1 MTPGRPVR
9 SSAGL
14 LARLRPAPVA
24 VDDVRAAADAVLPD
38 LATGDLRAAV
48 VPDPARGPV
57 LVLAEDERRTRLPLR
72 DLAEDMTDAG
82 VPPTADGVAT
92 ALTSVVA
99 GRPVTDATA
108 ARTGVAVLDWTDG
121 GQSAVGWRVVVR
133 RGERTVVW
141 TPSDRADAAVVTRT
155 RSDATAR
162 AADAGG
168 VLRVEGPVAL
178 WSHPGAPVLATA
190 ALAAPERLLGR
201 IADAGLRLRDPQ
213 VVVTPMRPLACAAA
227 GVADRLAGLTGE
239 ACVRLPWTGL
249 AALRWL

>member
-1 MTPGRPVR
+1 MTAARPLR
-9 SSAGL
+9 RPAGL
-14 LARLRPAPVA
+14 FGRLRPAPVA
-24 VDDVRAAADAVLPD
+24 VGDVRAAAAAVLPG

-48 VPDPARGPV
+48 LTDPSRGPV

-82 VPPTADGVAT
+82 VDPSADGVAA
-92 ALTSVVA
+92 ALTAVVT
-99 GRPVTDATA
+99 GRPVSDATA
-108 ARTGVAVLDWTDG
+108 ARAGVAVLDWTDERRC
-121 GQSAVGWRVVVR
+121 AVGWRVVVR
-133 RGERTVVW
+133 RGERTVAW
-141 TPSDRADAAVVTRT
+141 TPSDRADAAVVDRT
-155 RSDATAR
+155 RGAATAR

-178 WSHPGAPVLATA
+178 WSHPGAPMLATA
-190 ALAAPERLLGR
+190 ALAAPDRLLGR
-201 IADAGLRLRDPQ
+201 IADAGLRLHDPH
-213 VVVTPMRPLACAAA
+213 VVVTPTRPLACAAA

>member
-1 MTPGRPVR
+1 MRPERPARV
-9 SSAGL
+9 SAGL

-24 VDDVRAAADAVLPD
+24 VDDVRAAAAAVLPG
-38 LATGDLRAAV
+38 LATGGLRAAV
-48 VPDPARGPV
+48 LSDPARGPV
-57 LVLAEDERRTRLPLR
+57 LVLAEDERRTRLSLR

-82 VPPTADGVAT
+82 VAPTPDGVGE
-92 ALTSVVA
+92 ALTRVVA
-99 GRPVTDATA
+99 RRPVTDGA
-108 ARTGVAVLDWTDG
+108 ALRAGVAVLDWTDDG
-121 GQSAVGWRVVVR
+121 RSAVGWRVVVR
-133 RGERTVVW
+133 RGERTGAW

-155 RSDATAR
+155 RADATAR

-178 WSHPGAPVLATA
+178 WSHPGAPMLATA

-213 VVVTPMRPLACAAA
+213 VVVTPMRPVACAAE

-239 ACVRLPWTGL
+239 ACVRLPWSGL